1 MKYLLTTRLGKRVE
15 LIPFDWCSDA
25 AEYVRT
31 MLPYQTDWKIWEAEE
46 LLSGQVG
53 FRSPV
58 LNPPGSP
65 ITVDTTVYCRRCS
78 LPMPKVTESD
88 TCERCYVIEQTRAH
102 ERCQD

>member
-1 MKYLLTTRLGKRVE
+1 MKYLLTTRLGLRVE

-53 FRSPV
+53 FRSP
-58 LNPPGSP
+58 

-78 LPMPKVTESD
+78 LPLPKITESD
-88 TCERCYVIEQTRAH
+88 TCERCYGG
-102 ERCQD
+102 QDK